1 MTFSRPLINQSA
13 CVICL
18 SHIIK
23 TRIAYTVCNP
33 EKVTVIIF
41 IHPALC
47 YKILSGGRV
56 GASKVLVIVTD
67 DKSSGEEPVKEAVKP
82 LQDKGVRIYIVN
94 IGPRPEEQETKD
106 IVSDEKNIL
115 TPKTTDEL
123 PNIAPELAKKM
134 TDDTND
140 SKFFAKRASNKY

>member
-1 MTFSRPLINQSA
+1 M
-13 CVICL
+13 
-18 SHIIK
+18 
-23 TRIAYTVCNP
+23 CNP
-33 EKVTVIIF
+33 KKVTVIIF

-47 YKILSGGRV
+47 CKILSGGRL

-82 LQDKGVRIYIVN
+82 LQGKGVRIYIVN
-94 IGPRPEEQETKD
+94 IGPRPDEQETKD
-106 IVSDEKNIL
+106 IVSDERNIL

-123 PNIAPELAKKM
+123 PNIAPELAKKI

-140 SKFFAKRASNKY
+140 RKFRLNGLQTCS